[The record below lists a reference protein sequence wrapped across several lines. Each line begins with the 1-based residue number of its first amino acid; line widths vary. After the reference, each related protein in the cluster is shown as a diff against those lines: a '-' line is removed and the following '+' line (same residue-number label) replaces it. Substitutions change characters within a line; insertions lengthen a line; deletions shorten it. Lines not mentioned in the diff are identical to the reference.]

1 MSWCHDSRDEIPTLN
16 VSRVVRFIVEILGRS
31 DIPHDLPN
39 VRINT
44 VSTISQ
50 RTEKLQRQSLSPTS
64 PPFNATLLA
73 TRNQGLI

>member
-16 VSRVVRFIVEILGRS
+16 VSRVVWFMVEILGRS
-31 DIPHDLPN
+31 DIPHDLLN

-50 RTEKLQRQSLSPTS
+50 RRSSNGKAYLQLLLLSMQRCWQPVTKV
-64 PPFNATLLA
+64 
-73 TRNQGLI
+73 